1 MELEKLF
8 EAAREASELSYSPYS
23 RFKVGAAL
31 LLNNGEIIKGSNI
44 ENASYGL
51 SICAE
56 RSTLFS
62 AYNKGYNKENIKKVA
77 IFANTNDFI
86 SPCGACRQVLS
97 ELVSKDCEIYL
108 LNKIKEYKRVSVEEL
123 LPFAF
128 NKEDVNG
135 I

>member
-23 RFKVGAAL
+23 RFKVGAAI